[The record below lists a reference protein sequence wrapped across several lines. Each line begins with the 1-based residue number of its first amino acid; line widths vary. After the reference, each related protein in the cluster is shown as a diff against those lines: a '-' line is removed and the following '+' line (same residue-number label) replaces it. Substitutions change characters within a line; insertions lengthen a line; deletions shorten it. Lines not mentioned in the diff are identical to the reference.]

1 MLVVSTKALPL
12 LIKCFVFLKWAI
24 IKVLAILKGL
34 VVMSKHVEAYFKTE
48 NDAESAKAELQSLR
62 TENELVEAI
71 PEDANLTT
79 SIIPL
84 GGANQFGAGAGVAG
98 ALDPDDESAPGSND
112 EHLTHLLQFQV
123 HEEDF
128 DQALHTI
135 QKHYGHMDQ
144 SHL

>member
-1 MLVVSTKALPL
+1 
-12 LIKCFVFLKWAI
+12 
-24 IKVLAILKGL
+24 
-34 VVMSKHVEAYFKTE
+34 MSKHVEAYFKTE

-98 ALDPDDESAPGSND
+98 ALDPDDEAAPGSND
-112 EHLTHLLQFQV
+112 EHLTHLLHFQI

-128 DQALHTI
+128 DQALHII
-135 QKHYGHMDQ
+135 QKHQGHMDQ